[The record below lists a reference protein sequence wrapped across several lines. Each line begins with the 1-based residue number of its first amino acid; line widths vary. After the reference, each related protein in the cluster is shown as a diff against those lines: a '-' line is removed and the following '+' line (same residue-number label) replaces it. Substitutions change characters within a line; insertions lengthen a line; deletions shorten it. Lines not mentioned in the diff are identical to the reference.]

1 MGYITV
7 YSMEYAS
14 LWAASLARLLATHA
28 RSNVARSGAHKKA
41 TSSRGVTQTQ
51 AVLSTEACLS
61 RSRSRQIDSHWS
73 ARSRRQTC
81 NTTVTLMLDPE

>member
-51 AVLSTEACLS
+51 AVKHGSLFV
-61 RSRSRQIDSHWS
+61 QITVS
-73 ARSRRQTC
+73 ADRFALVRAQPQADLQYYC
-81 NTTVTLMLDPE
+81 NIDA